1 MTVLDGI
8 RAVGEQ
14 RLRTQTSNGETLTLD
29 IRYNT
34 STRAWFA
41 DVIFGSFVLNNVCLI
56 YTLNLLRQYLNII
69 DFGIAIFSSD
79 GSDPF
84 LINDFAT
91 NRVQIGILTPS
102 EVAQVETTFSENRE
116 L

>member
-14 RLRTQTSNGETLTLD
+14 RLRTQAPNGENLTLD

-34 STRAWFA
+34 STQAWFS
-41 DVIFGSFVLNNVCLI
+41 DVIFGSFVLNNVRLV

-69 DFGIAIFSSD
+69 DFGIAIFSDD

-91 NRVQIGILTPS
+91 NRVQIAILTPA
-102 EVAQVETTFSENRE
+102 EVAQIETIFSENRE